1 MAALGALDVLS
12 LGALGVSTVF
22 AEPSLPPP
30 LLGAAALTA
39 LGLAIA
45 ALVLLDGCCCNQLR
59 STKDLGP
66 WYSYPSPYPSQLP
79 HRSSPPR
86 YGAASPRRIGVSE
99 SPYNH
104 SGASSLHRCG
114 TSTFTPSPSR
124 SSPTKLVLL

>member
-12 LGALGVSTVF
+12 LGALGVSTFF

-79 HRSSPPR
+79 HRSSPPP
-86 YGAASPRRIGVSE
+86 YGATSPHRI
-99 SPYNH
+99 
-104 SGASSLHRCG
+104 GASSPYSHSCAPSPHRYG
-114 TSTFTPSPSR
+114 PSTFTPSR
-124 SSPTKLVLL
+124 SSPAKLMLL